1 MSDRQIA
8 VRRLAE
14 SLDLPPEVADEVLT
28 WPSMFGPEPIH
39 FPEPREMLTAD
50 MVQETADLLQL
61 EYPHRSL
68 LDCRQLAERLVDVT
82 QCWEAEYAG

>member
-1 MSDRQIA
+1 M
-8 VRRLAE
+8 AE
-14 SLDLPPEVADEVLT
+14 SLDLPPEVVDEMLVWRSFQT
-28 WPSMFGPEPIH
+28 TQPEPME
-39 FPEPREMLTAD
+39 FPEPRQVSTAVMIQD
-50 MVQETADLLQL
+50 TADLLQS